1 MSGSVKYLRWQIQ
14 TNAWLVIVNYPLTIF
29 TQIISKDEK
38 MFYIFEIVILI
49 MIKVNKSRFNVFFRC
64 WRSLW

>member
-14 TNAWLVIVNYPLTIF
+14 INAWLVIVNYPLTIF

-64 WRSLW
+64 

>member
-14 TNAWLVIVNYPLTIF
+14 INALLVIVNYPLTIF

-49 MIKVNKSRFNVFFRC
+49 MIKVNKSRFNVFFRF
-64 WRSLW
+64 